1 MNSLKTNIYFKL
13 GTILFLTV
21 ILLIP
26 TNMVRGLID
35 DREST
40 QEEAINEVS
49 DKWANGQTL
58 AGPFIVVP
66 YDRYVERFNKKDSVK
81 TLVKI
86 KDYIQILP
94 EQLKVNGTINPEKR
108 YRGIYE
114 VVVYDSKLKLSG
126 TFADVDIKSLDI
138 DPKHI
143 HFDKASLNLG
153 ITDLKGIEKQISLDW
168 NGETFNF
175 NSGLSNKNIVSSGIN
190 TVLGDFKV
198 DQQNRFELNI
208 DLKGSQHLYFLPF
221 GKTTDVN
228 LASQWTTPSFNGE
241 YLPDEREINEAGFTA
256 NWNVLHLNRNYPQL
270 WKGSA
275 FKVGGSSFGTD
286 LLLPVD
292 NYKKSDRVAK
302 YAILFL
308 GLTFLV
314 FFFVEV
320 LNKVFI
326 HPVQYIL
333 VGLALVVF
341 FTLLLSFSE
350 HMAFNFAYIIAAVLT
365 LCLVSLYSYAILK
378 SKKLAGL
385 IFGILLTL
393 YLFIFIII
401 QLEDYA
407 LLIGSIGVFTIL
419 SIVMYYSRKIDWYE
433 LRLGEK
439 PESIGDKE

>member
-1 MNSLKTNIYFKL
+1 MSSLKTNIYFKL

-21 ILLIP
+21 VLLIP

-40 QEEAINEVS
+40 QQEAINEVS
-49 DKWANGQTL
+49 DKWANGQTI

-94 EQLKVNGTINPEKR
+94 EQLKVNGNINPEKR

-126 TFADVDIKSLDI
+126 AFADVDLKSLDI
-138 DPKHI
+138 DPEHI
-143 HFDKASLNLG
+143 HFEKASLNLG
-153 ITDLKGIEKQISLDW
+153 ITDLKGIEKQISLIW

-198 DQQNRFELNI
+198 DQLNRFELNI

-256 NWNVLHLNRNYPQL
+256 NWNVLHLNRNYPQI

-378 SKKLAGL
+378 SRKLAGL

-407 LLIGSIGVFTIL
+407 LLIGSIGVFSIL

>member
-1 MNSLKTNIYFKL
+1 
-13 GTILFLTV
+13 
-21 ILLIP
+21 
-26 TNMVRGLID
+26 MVRGLID